1 MITTTTTARG
11 CHLFDIK
18 LNIAFTLKASVL
30 TSCTK
35 MKRKEVVFAVG
46 YEMNRKKS
54 NRKVGLTT
62 YFKKRKR
69 VWSKYII

>member
-1 MITTTTTARG
+1 MTTATTTAKG
-11 CHLFDIK
+11 CHLFNIR
-18 LNIAFTLKASVL
+18 LNSVFSLKANVL

-54 NRKVGLTT
+54 NRRVGLTT

>member
-1 MITTTTTARG
+1 MTTATTTARG

-30 TSCTK
+30 TSCAK
-35 MKRKEVVFAVG
+35 MKRKEAVFAVG

-62 YFKKRKR
+62 YFKKRKKSL
-69 VWSKYII
+69 V